1 MKVNFNRIIIP
12 SSKENILNLITKF
25 IQCKICMNLLND
37 PYDCLCCN
45 QTFCKS
51 CIINYIKTNNKCP
64 YSEFFENNKEKI
76 NNNNI
81 KELMNQIKP
90 SSSNFNRVIQSL
102 KFYCPNKEKGCDDE
116 LNIEEVSEHEK
127 LCKFSNKNINKNTIP
142 KFYKKVNNENNNINN
157 KDKEKKN
164 KKNKENNKLKN
175 NPNTIIKKSRN
186 SVNSQKDIFIK
197 RDNNFSEENRHL
209 NKKINN
215 TEIFKETIN
224 YRNKNQLK
232 QQDSIISFCDLKNY
246 LDDKNTNTI
255 QSSNDQE
262 KEKLDKN
269 IELNNSKLDEF
280 MEQINQKLSTINKFL
295 TINFENK
302 SKDDSY
308 FRSNTNNFH
317 KNSENDVSEFNLKL
331 DSENDKAY
339 KSNSMAITNNYYDGS
354 YINTINNYTNNNLNK
369 TDYLDLVKDNTKKIK
384 KNKVLALN
392 IKANK
397 TLETPCKSKKYEKYL
412 KYKKNTLPTNLSK
425 NTNKMPIIKHMN
437 ILTEFNDKERKN
449 SITDSKINKS
459 SRRNSINYTPKL
471 GSKSQ
476 KRVIDNKNIN
486 INNELINNSIYTQS
500 ERHSPMEEILNSIK
514 NLENK
519 MNYIEKTIQSN
530 NCIENQ
536 EYSIQNEEKNE
547 KINIKNKNKEELNE
561 EKIIKLINELMDKK
575 EENYKNIL
583 NEKVESIKKYIT
595 EQCFD
600 EMKKSVLETNIDIMG
615 LYHDKLDEFEKI
627 IKKFYKPKDLTKQK
641 TK

>member
-142 KFYKKVNNENNNINN
+142 KFYKKLNNENNINN

-175 NPNTIIKKSRN
+175 NQNTIIKKSRN

-269 IELNNSKLDEF
+269 IELNNFKLEEF

-412 KYKKNTLPTNLSK
+412 NYKKNTLPTNLAK

-547 KINIKNKNKEELNE
+547 NINIKNKNKEELNE

-627 IKKFYKPKDLTKQK
+627 INKFYKPKDLTKQK

>member
-64 YSEFFENNKEKI
+64 YSEFFEDNKEKI

-81 KELMNQIKP
+81 KELMNKIKP

-142 KFYKKVNNENNNINN
+142 KFYKKVNNENNINN

-269 IELNNSKLDEF
+269 IELNNSKLEEF
-280 MEQINQKLSTINKFL
+280 MEQIKEKLSTINKFL

-412 KYKKNTLPTNLSK
+412 KYKKNTLPTNLAK

-547 KINIKNKNKEELNE
+547 NINIKNKNKEELNE

-627 IKKFYKPKDLTKQK
+627 INKFYKPKDLTKQK

>member
-64 YSEFFENNKEKI
+64 YSEFFEDNKEKI

-81 KELMNQIKP
+81 KELMNKIKP

-142 KFYKKVNNENNNINN
+142 KFYKKVNNENNINN

-175 NPNTIIKKSRN
+175 NPNTILKKSRN

-269 IELNNSKLDEF
+269 IELNNSKLEEF
-280 MEQINQKLSTINKFL
+280 MEQIKEKLSTINKFL

-317 KNSENDVSEFNLKL
+317 KNSENDVSEFNLKY

-476 KRVIDNKNIN
+476 KRVIDNKNLN

-547 KINIKNKNKEELNE
+547 NINIKNKNKEELNE

-627 IKKFYKPKDLTKQK
+627 INKFYKPKDLTKQK

>member
-1 MKVNFNRIIIP
+1 MQVNFNRIIIP

-142 KFYKKVNNENNNINN
+142 KFYKKVNNENNINN

-175 NPNTIIKKSRN
+175 NPNTILKKSRN

-269 IELNNSKLDEF
+269 IELNNFKLEEF

-354 YINTINNYTNNNLNK
+354 YINTINNYTNNNINK

-459 SRRNSINYTPKL
+459 SRRNSVNYTPKL

-547 KINIKNKNKEELNE
+547 NINIKNKNKEELNE

>member
-64 YSEFFENNKEKI
+64 YSEFFEDNKEKI

-81 KELMNQIKP
+81 KELMNKIKP

-142 KFYKKVNNENNNINN
+142 KFYKKLNNENNINN

-175 NPNTIIKKSRN
+175 NPNTILKKSRN

-269 IELNNSKLDEF
+269 IELNNSKLEEF
-280 MEQINQKLSTINKFL
+280 MEQIKEKLSTINKFL

-392 IKANK
+392 IKSNK

-412 KYKKNTLPTNLSK
+412 KYKKNTLPTNLAK

-476 KRVIDNKNIN
+476 KRVIDNKNLN

-547 KINIKNKNKEELNE
+547 NINIKNKNKEELNE
-561 EKIIKLINELMDKK
+561 EKIIKLMNELMDKK

-627 IKKFYKPKDLTKQK
+627 INKFYKPKDLTKQK

>member
-64 YSEFFENNKEKI
+64 YSEFFEDNKEKI

-81 KELMNQIKP
+81 KELMNKIKP

-127 LCKFSNKNINKNTIP
+127 LCKFSSKNINKNTIP
-142 KFYKKVNNENNNINN
+142 KFYKKVNNENNINN

-175 NPNTIIKKSRN
+175 NPNTILKKSRN

-269 IELNNSKLDEF
+269 IELNNSKLEEF
-280 MEQINQKLSTINKFL
+280 MEQIKEKLSTINKFL

-317 KNSENDVSEFNLKL
+317 KNSEKDVSEFSLKL

-412 KYKKNTLPTNLSK
+412 KYKKNTLPTNLTK

-547 KINIKNKNKEELNE
+547 NIKNKNKEELNE

-627 IKKFYKPKDLTKQK
+627 INKFYKPKDLTKQK

>member
-64 YSEFFENNKEKI
+64 YSEFFEDNKEKI

-81 KELMNQIKP
+81 KELMNKIKP

-142 KFYKKVNNENNNINN
+142 KFYKKVNNENNINN

-175 NPNTIIKKSRN
+175 NPNTILKKSRN

-269 IELNNSKLDEF
+269 IELNNSKLEEF
-280 MEQINQKLSTINKFL
+280 MEQIKEKLSTINKFL

-302 SKDDSY
+302 SQDDSY

-317 KNSENDVSEFNLKL
+317 KNSEKDVSEFNLKL

-476 KRVIDNKNIN
+476 KRVIDNKNLN

-547 KINIKNKNKEELNE
+547 NINIKNKNKEELNE

-627 IKKFYKPKDLTKQK
+627 INKFYKPKDLTKQK

>member
-81 KELMNQIKP
+81 KELMNKIKP

-142 KFYKKVNNENNNINN
+142 KFYKKVNNENNINN

-269 IELNNSKLDEF
+269 IELNNFKLEEF

-547 KINIKNKNKEELNE
+547 NINIKNKNKEELNE

>member
-76 NNNNI
+76 KNNNI
-81 KELMNQIKP
+81 KELMNKIKP

-142 KFYKKVNNENNNINN
+142 KFYKKVNNENNINN

-269 IELNNSKLDEF
+269 IELNNSKLEEF
-280 MEQINQKLSTINKFL
+280 MEQIKEKLSTINKFL
-295 TINFENK
+295 TINYENK

-317 KNSENDVSEFNLKL
+317 KNSEKDVSEFNLKL

-547 KINIKNKNKEELNE
+547 NINIKNKNKEELNE

>member
-64 YSEFFENNKEKI
+64 YSEFFEDNKEKI

-81 KELMNQIKP
+81 KELMNKIKP

-142 KFYKKVNNENNNINN
+142 KFYKKVNNENNINN

-269 IELNNSKLDEF
+269 IELNNFKLEEF

-392 IKANK
+392 IKSNK

-476 KRVIDNKNIN
+476 KRVIDNKNLN

-547 KINIKNKNKEELNE
+547 NINIKNKNKEELNE

-615 LYHDKLDEFEKI
+615 L
-627 IKKFYKPKDLTKQK
+627 
-641 TK
+641 

>member
-64 YSEFFENNKEKI
+64 YSEFFEDNKEKI

-81 KELMNQIKP
+81 KELMNKIKP

-142 KFYKKVNNENNNINN
+142 KFFKKVNNENNINN

-269 IELNNSKLDEF
+269 IELNNSKLEEF
-280 MEQINQKLSTINKFL
+280 MEQIKEKLSTINKFL

-476 KRVIDNKNIN
+476 KRVIDNKNLN

>member
-81 KELMNQIKP
+81 KELMNKIKP

-142 KFYKKVNNENNNINN
+142 KFYKKVNNENNINN

-164 KKNKENNKLKN
+164 KKNKENNELKN

-269 IELNNSKLDEF
+269 IELNNSKLEEF
-280 MEQINQKLSTINKFL
+280 MEQIKEKLSTINKFL

-302 SKDDSY
+302 SNDDSY

-547 KINIKNKNKEELNE
+547 KINIKIKNKEELNE

>member
-64 YSEFFENNKEKI
+64 YSEFFEDNKEKI

-81 KELMNQIKP
+81 KELMNKIKP

-142 KFYKKVNNENNNINN
+142 KFYKKVNNENNINN

-175 NPNTIIKKSRN
+175 NPNTILKKSRN

-269 IELNNSKLDEF
+269 IELNNSKLEEF
-280 MEQINQKLSTINKFL
+280 MEQIKEKLSTINKFL

-317 KNSENDVSEFNLKL
+317 KNSEKDVSEFNLKL

-476 KRVIDNKNIN
+476 KRVIDNKNLN

-627 IKKFYKPKDLTKQK
+627 INKFYKPKDLTKQK

>member
-142 KFYKKVNNENNNINN
+142 KFYKKVNNENNINN

-317 KNSENDVSEFNLKL
+317 KNSEKDVSEFNLKL

>member
-81 KELMNQIKP
+81 KELMNKIKP

-142 KFYKKVNNENNNINN
+142 KFYKKLNNENNINN

-175 NPNTIIKKSRN
+175 NQNTIIKKSRN

-269 IELNNSKLDEF
+269 IELNNFKLEEF

-317 KNSENDVSEFNLKL
+317 KNSEKDVSEFNLKL

-369 TDYLDLVKDNTKKIK
+369 TDYLDLVKDNTKKKK

-392 IKANK
+392 IKSNK

-476 KRVIDNKNIN
+476 KRVIDSKNIN

-547 KINIKNKNKEELNE
+547 NINIKNKNKEELNE

-627 IKKFYKPKDLTKQK
+627 INKFYKPKDLTKQK

>member
-64 YSEFFENNKEKI
+64 YSEFFEDNKEKI

-81 KELMNQIKP
+81 KELMNKIKP

-175 NPNTIIKKSRN
+175 NPNTILKKSRN

-269 IELNNSKLDEF
+269 IELNNSKLEEF
-280 MEQINQKLSTINKFL
+280 MEQIKEKLSTINKFL

-317 KNSENDVSEFNLKL
+317 KNSEKDVSEFNLKL

-476 KRVIDNKNIN
+476 KRVIDNKNLN

-600 EMKKSVLETNIDIMG
+600 EMKRSVLETNIDIMG

-627 IKKFYKPKDLTKQK
+627 INKFYKPKDLTKQK

>member
-64 YSEFFENNKEKI
+64 YSEFFDDNKEKI

-81 KELMNQIKP
+81 KELMNKIKP

-142 KFYKKVNNENNNINN
+142 KFYKKVNNENNINN

-175 NPNTIIKKSRN
+175 NPNTILKKSRN

-197 RDNNFSEENRHL
+197 RDNNFSEENRQL

-215 TEIFKETIN
+215 TEIFKEAIN
-224 YRNKNQLK
+224 YLNKNQLK

-269 IELNNSKLDEF
+269 IELNNSKLEEF
-280 MEQINQKLSTINKFL
+280 MEQIKEKLSTINKFL

-547 KINIKNKNKEELNE
+547 NINIKNKNKEELNE

-627 IKKFYKPKDLTKQK
+627 INKFYKPKDLTKQK

>member
-64 YSEFFENNKEKI
+64 YSEFFEDNKEKI

-81 KELMNQIKP
+81 KELMNKIKP

-175 NPNTIIKKSRN
+175 NPNTILKKSRN

-269 IELNNSKLDEF
+269 IELNNFKLEEF

-547 KINIKNKNKEELNE
+547 NINIKNKNKEELNE

>member
-142 KFYKKVNNENNNINN
+142 KFYKKVNNENNINN

-175 NPNTIIKKSRN
+175 NQNTIIKKSRN

-269 IELNNSKLDEF
+269 IELNNFKLEEF

-317 KNSENDVSEFNLKL
+317 KNSEKDVSEFNLKL

-476 KRVIDNKNIN
+476 KRVIDNKNLN

-627 IKKFYKPKDLTKQK
+627 INKFYKPKDLTKQK

>member
-64 YSEFFENNKEKI
+64 YSEFFEDNKEKI

-81 KELMNQIKP
+81 KELMNKIKP

-142 KFYKKVNNENNNINN
+142 KFYKKVNNENNINN

-269 IELNNSKLDEF
+269 IELNNSKLEEF
-280 MEQINQKLSTINKFL
+280 MEQIKEKLSTINKFL

-317 KNSENDVSEFNLKL
+317 KNSEKDVSEFNLKL

-449 SITDSKINKS
+449 SITDPKINKS

-627 IKKFYKPKDLTKQK
+627 INKFYKPKDLTKQK

>member
-64 YSEFFENNKEKI
+64 YSEFFEDNKEKI

-81 KELMNQIKP
+81 KELMNKIKP

-175 NPNTIIKKSRN
+175 NPNKIIKKSRN

-269 IELNNSKLDEF
+269 IELNNSKLEEF
-280 MEQINQKLSTINKFL
+280 MEQIKEKLSTINKFL

-302 SKDDSY
+302 SNDDSY

-317 KNSENDVSEFNLKL
+317 KNSEKDVSEFNLKL

-392 IKANK
+392 IKTNK
-397 TLETPCKSKKYEKYL
+397 TLETPCKSKKNEKYL

-547 KINIKNKNKEELNE
+547 NINIKNKNKEELNE

>member
-142 KFYKKVNNENNNINN
+142 KFYKKLNNENNINN

-175 NPNTIIKKSRN
+175 NQNTIIKKSRN

-269 IELNNSKLDEF
+269 IELNNFKLEEF

-412 KYKKNTLPTNLSK
+412 KYKKNTLPTNLAK

-547 KINIKNKNKEELNE
+547 NINIKNKNKEELNE

-627 IKKFYKPKDLTKQK
+627 INKFYKPKDLAKQK

>member
-64 YSEFFENNKEKI
+64 YSEFFEDNKEKI

-81 KELMNQIKP
+81 KELMNKIKP

-142 KFYKKVNNENNNINN
+142 KFYKKLNNENNINN

-269 IELNNSKLDEF
+269 IELNNSKLEEF
-280 MEQINQKLSTINKFL
+280 MEQIKEKLSTINKFL

-317 KNSENDVSEFNLKL
+317 KNSEKDVSEFSLKL

-412 KYKKNTLPTNLSK
+412 KYKKNTLPTNLTK

-547 KINIKNKNKEELNE
+547 NINIKNKNKEELNE

>member
-64 YSEFFENNKEKI
+64 YSEFFEDNKEKI

-81 KELMNQIKP
+81 KELMNKIKP

-142 KFYKKVNNENNNINN
+142 KFYKKLNNENNINN

-175 NPNTIIKKSRN
+175 NPNTILKKSRN

-269 IELNNSKLDEF
+269 IELNNSKLEEF
-280 MEQINQKLSTINKFL
+280 MEQIKEKLSTINKFL

-317 KNSENDVSEFNLKL
+317 KNSEKDVSEFSLKL

-412 KYKKNTLPTNLSK
+412 KYKKNTLPTNLTK

-547 KINIKNKNKEELNE
+547 NINIKNKNKEELNE

-627 IKKFYKPKDLTKQK
+627 INKFYKPKDLTKQK

>member
-64 YSEFFENNKEKI
+64 YSEFFEDNKEKI

-81 KELMNQIKP
+81 KELMNKIKP

-127 LCKFSNKNINKNTIP
+127 LCKFSNKNINKNTKP
-142 KFYKKVNNENNNINN
+142 KFYKKVNNENNINN

-269 IELNNSKLDEF
+269 IELNNSKLEEF
-280 MEQINQKLSTINKFL
+280 MEQIKEKLSTINKFL

-317 KNSENDVSEFNLKL
+317 RNSEKDVSEFNLKL

-476 KRVIDNKNIN
+476 KRVIDNKNLN

-500 ERHSPMEEILNSIK
+500 ERHSHMEEILNSIK

-547 KINIKNKNKEELNE
+547 NINIKNKNKEELNE

>member
-1 MKVNFNRIIIP
+1 
-12 SSKENILNLITKF
+12 
-25 IQCKICMNLLND
+25 
-37 PYDCLCCN
+37 
-45 QTFCKS
+45 
-51 CIINYIKTNNKCP
+51 
-64 YSEFFENNKEKI
+64 
-76 NNNNI
+76 
-81 KELMNQIKP
+81 
-90 SSSNFNRVIQSL
+90 
-102 KFYCPNKEKGCDDE
+102 
-116 LNIEEVSEHEK
+116 
-127 LCKFSNKNINKNTIP
+127 
-142 KFYKKVNNENNNINN
+142 VNNENNNINN

-175 NPNTIIKKSRN
+175 NPNTILKKSRN

-269 IELNNSKLDEF
+269 IELNNSKLEEF
-280 MEQINQKLSTINKFL
+280 MEQIKEKLSTINKFL

-317 KNSENDVSEFNLKL
+317 KNSEKDVSEFNLKL

-412 KYKKNTLPTNLSK
+412 KYKKNTLPINLSK

-476 KRVIDNKNIN
+476 KRVIDNKNLN

-547 KINIKNKNKEELNE
+547 KINIKIKNKEELNE

-627 IKKFYKPKDLTKQK
+627 INKFYKPKDLTKQK

>member
-142 KFYKKVNNENNNINN
+142 KFYKKVNNENNINS

-269 IELNNSKLDEF
+269 IELNNSKLEEF

-317 KNSENDVSEFNLKL
+317 KNSENDVSEFNLKD
-331 DSENDKAY
+331 DSENNKAY

-547 KINIKNKNKEELNE
+547 IINIKNKNKEELNE

-627 IKKFYKPKDLTKQK
+627 INKFYKPKDLTKQK

>member
-142 KFYKKVNNENNNINN
+142 KFYKKVNNENNINN

-269 IELNNSKLDEF
+269 IELNNFKLEEF

-317 KNSENDVSEFNLKL
+317 KNSEKDVSEFNLKL
-331 DSENDKAY
+331 DYENDKAY

>member
-64 YSEFFENNKEKI
+64 YSEFFEDNKEKI

-81 KELMNQIKP
+81 KELMNKIKP

-142 KFYKKVNNENNNINN
+142 KFFKKVNNENNINN

-175 NPNTIIKKSRN
+175 NPNTILKKSRN

-269 IELNNSKLDEF
+269 IELNNFKLEEF

-339 KSNSMAITNNYYDGS
+339 KNNSMAITNNYYDGS

-476 KRVIDNKNIN
+476 KRVIDNKNLN

-547 KINIKNKNKEELNE
+547 NINIKNKNKEELNE

>member
-64 YSEFFENNKEKI
+64 YSEFFDDNKEKI

-142 KFYKKVNNENNNINN
+142 KFYKKVNNENNINN

-175 NPNTIIKKSRN
+175 NPNTILKKSRN

-269 IELNNSKLDEF
+269 IELNNSKLEEF
-280 MEQINQKLSTINKFL
+280 MEQIKKKLSTINKFL

-317 KNSENDVSEFNLKL
+317 KNSEKDVSEFNLKL

-547 KINIKNKNKEELNE
+547 NINIKNKNKEELNE

>member
-64 YSEFFENNKEKI
+64 YSEFFEDNKEKI

-81 KELMNQIKP
+81 KELMNKIKP

-142 KFYKKVNNENNNINN
+142 KFYKKVNNENNINN

-175 NPNTIIKKSRN
+175 NPNTILKKSRN

-197 RDNNFSEENRHL
+197 RDNNFSEENRQL

-269 IELNNSKLDEF
+269 IELNNSKLEEF
-280 MEQINQKLSTINKFL
+280 MEQIKEKLSTINKFL

-302 SKDDSY
+302 SNDDSY

-317 KNSENDVSEFNLKL
+317 KNSEKDVSEFNLKL

-392 IKANK
+392 IKTNK
-397 TLETPCKSKKYEKYL
+397 TLETPCKSKKNEKYL

-547 KINIKNKNKEELNE
+547 NINIKNKNKEELNE